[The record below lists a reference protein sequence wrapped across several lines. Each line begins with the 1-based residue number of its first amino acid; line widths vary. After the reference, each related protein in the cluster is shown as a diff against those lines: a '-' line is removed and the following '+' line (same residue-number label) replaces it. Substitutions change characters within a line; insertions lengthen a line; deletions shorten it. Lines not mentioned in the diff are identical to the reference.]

1 MIIYL
6 QHNSGK
12 SSLNLSPVR
21 SVVIIFTLTELTCL
35 GPINFIKDIKLVKAI
50 FLSSMPTLELS
61 NCILKKARM
70 PNNFGCK

>member
-12 SSLNLSPVR
+12 SSLNLRPVL

-35 GPINFIKDIKLVKAI
+35 GPINFIKDIKLVKAYKE
-50 FLSSMPTLELS
+50 SSV
-61 NCILKKARM
+61 C
-70 PNNFGCK
+70 